1 MTPKR
6 LFSALRKHFKKNEY
20 NYKNTNIMSET
31 KEQLKQFQW
40 KKGDNFGKIETVKS
54 EDSKFYYF
62 ESGGQIFKNVTKE
75 FMEEVIDGVVP
86 LPNADK
92 LGMFENKPK
101 KSTAKSNP
109 TKDAAN
115 QIVEENQ
122 ETNPPSTWRNPPSAI
137 EQLVEKLSK
146 KNIEKFETSLNLN
159 IPTKD
164 IYTMLIENSEEDP
177 KELIDTI
184 AKVAVSKIEINKLQ
198 EYLTEEITNFINN
211 YYNE

>member
-1 MTPKR
+1 MITRK
-6 LFSALRKHFKKNEY
+6 LFNALRKHFKKNEY
-20 NYKNTNIMSET
+20 NYKNKDIMSET

-40 KKGDNFGKIETVKS
+40 KKGDNFGEIVTVES
-54 EDSKFYYF
+54 EDKDFYYF
-62 ESGGQIFKNVTKE
+62 KNGSRIFKNVLSE
-75 FMEEVIDGVVP
+75 FMEPIIDGVVP

-92 LGMFENKPK
+92 LGVFENKPK
-101 KSTAKSNP
+101 KSTTKSNP
-109 TKDAAN
+109 IKEAAN

-122 ETNPPSTWRNPPSAI
+122 ETNPPSAI
-137 EQLVEKLSK
+137 EQLVERLSK

>member
-1 MTPKR
+1 MITRK
-6 LFSALRKHFKKNEY
+6 LFNALRKHFKKNEY
-20 NYKNTNIMSET
+20 NYKNKDIMSET

-40 KKGDNFGKIETVKS
+40 KKGDNFGEIVTVES
-54 EDSKFYYF
+54 EDKDFYYF
-62 ESGGQIFKNVTKE
+62 KNGSRIFKNVLSE
-75 FMEEVIDGVVP
+75 FMEPIVDGVVP
-86 LPNADK
+86 LPGADK
-92 LGMFENKPK
+92 LGGVSKNINTP
-101 KSTAKSNP
+101 KSNP
-109 TKDAAN
+109 IKEATN

-122 ETNPPSTWRNPPSAI
+122 ETNPPSAI
-137 EQLVEKLSK
+137 EQLVERLSK

>member
-1 MTPKR
+1 MIVKR

-40 KKGDNFGKIETVKS
+40 KKSDKFGKIETVKS
-54 EDSKFYYF
+54 EDSEFYYF
-62 ESGGQIFKNVTKE
+62 ESGAQIFKNVCKE

-86 LPNADK
+86 LPGADK
-92 LGMFENKPK
+92 LGALGNKPK
-101 KSTAKSNP
+101 KPAAKP
-109 TKDAAN
+109 TPIKEA
-115 QIVEENQ
+115 VEQEVEVEN
-122 ETNPPSTWRNPPSAI
+122 NPPSAI

-146 KNIEKFETSLNLN
+146 KNIEKFEASLNLN

-198 EYLTEEITNFINN
+198 EYLTQEITNFINN